1 MICREN
7 EQMRS
12 DRLLSILLLLQ
23 AHGRLSARVL
33 AQRLEVAQRTIHRDV
48 EALSAAGIPVYTERG
63 RNGGVAILPGYRT
76 DASGLTPAEAR
87 ALFIFAGRGT
97 LADLGLEGDLRGA
110 LRKLMVSLPET
121 QRPEAA
127 EAADRVLVDP
137 RGWMR
142 KGDEVPHL
150 TVVQAAVWEAQKLR
164 ILYRSGDGGPA
175 RERVVDPYGL
185 VAKAGAWYLVGGDA
199 GESRLYR
206 VSRIESAESTGEPAT
221 RPANFDLEKTWE
233 GLRRRVEERG
243 KGVVVRLH
251 VRGEAVERVL
261 RMTASQLVGPAGR
274 EVTDSHGTLLVLP
287 FVAEAA
293 ARGVLLGFGLD
304 VEVLEPPTLRAE
316 MGRVA
321 REVASLYA

>member
-1 MICREN
+1 
-7 EQMRS
+7 MRS

-33 AQRLEVAQRTIHRDV
+33 AERLEVAQRTIHRDV

-63 RNGGVAILPGYRT
+63 RSGGVAILPGYRA
-76 DASGLTPAEAR
+76 DAGGLTPTEAR

-121 QRPEAA
+121 QRPDAA
-127 EAADRVLVDP
+127 EAAERVLVDP

-150 TVVQAAVWEAQKLR
+150 AVVQAAVWEGQKLR
-164 ILYRSGDGGPA
+164 ILYRSGARATA
-175 RERVVDPYGL
+175 RERIVDPYGL

-206 VSRIESAESTGEPAT
+206 VARMEAAESTGEPAT
-221 RPANFDLEKTWE
+221 RPANFDLEKAWE
-233 GLRRRVEERG
+233 ELRRRVEERG
-243 KGVVVRLH
+243 RGVTVRLR
-251 VRGEAVERVL
+251 VRAEAVERVL
-261 RMTASQLVGPAGR
+261 RVTASQLVGPAER
-274 EVTDSHGTLLVLP
+274 EATDGDSTLLLLP
-287 FVAEAA
+287 FVAEGA
-293 ARGVLLGFGLD
+293 ARGALLGFGLD
-304 VEVLEPPTLRAE
+304 VEVLEPRSLRAE

-321 REVASLYA
+321 SEVASLYA